1 MCLCKPKLTA
11 KPASCSSHIDGNPF
25 VGLPNSHLTTTETFC
40 LKCTGVVITLSYQS
54 DVHPKPCSTGLTWH
68 GAGRSANL
76 PCHALLQNT
85 VLQKKQKLHLPM
97 TPVQVATGLRHTE
110 NKKYSAAKTR
120 AGLVTLAKQT
130 WLCLARHTDYMGKSA
145 VFFS

>member
-1 MCLCKPKLTA
+1 MCLCKPKPAA

-85 VLQKKQKLHLPM
+85 VLQKKTKASPSYDPRTGCNRTQAHRKQEIFSCKNKGWVGYTCKADMALPC
-97 TPVQVATGLRHTE
+97 TAH
-110 NKKYSAAKTR
+110 N
-120 AGLVTLAKQT
+120 
-130 WLCLARHTDYMGKSA
+130 YMGKSA
-145 VFFS
+145 LFFS